1 MSYKSFKRKSAAL
14 LCTLML
20 IFACQNAFAQTTDA
34 AEAENVETVAADVYE
49 TEKSEEFDAG
59 PFIIEHVIDSYG
71 WHICGDG
78 DKSVN
83 VPLPIILFDEG
94 HVVVFLS
101 NKLHHGEAAYCGYAM
116 GWGDNKG
123 HIVKLEGDR
132 YAEYTGHLEEGVRY
146 PNHVCKWDISI
157 TKNVCALF
165 VSIILICCI
174 FLSVAKRYREHPDE
188 TPSGLQAFVEPVIV
202 FIQDEVITPSLGRNS
217 NKYAPYQLTLFFFIF
232 LNNIMGI
239 IPIFPGG
246 ANLTG
251 NIAVTGILALIT
263 FFVTTFSSGK
273 EYWKDIFNTPGVP
286 WWLKIP
292 LPIMPLVETIGIFT
306 KPFVLMVRLFANI
319 TAGHII
325 TLAFVSLIFIFGQMH
340 PAIGWA
346 VSPVSVFFYIFMGL
360 MELLVAFIQAFV
372 FTLLS
377 AMYIGMAIGEE
388 EHEEHEEAHEAVVEA

>member
-1 MSYKSFKRKSAAL
+1 MSYKSIERIMMVLF
-14 LCTLML
+14 CTLTMV
-20 IFACQNAFAQTTDA
+20 FACQNALAQSETEA
-34 AEAENVETVAADVYE
+34 ASENVEAVSPDTYV
-49 TEKSEEFDAG
+49 TEESEGFDAG

-78 DKSVN
+78 DKSVTI
-83 VPLPIILFDEG
+83 PLPVILFDGG
-94 HVVVFLS
+94 HPTVFMS
-101 NKLHHGEAAYCGYAM
+101 SKLHHGEAAYNGYAM

-123 HIVKLEGDR
+123 RIVKLDGD
-132 YAEYTGHLEEGVRY
+132 YADYTGHLEEGVTY

-157 TKNVCALF
+157 TKNVCALLISL
-165 VSIILICCI
+165 VLICCI
-174 FLSVAKRYREHPDE
+174 FLTVAKRYKQHPDE
-188 TPSGLQAFVEPVIV
+188 APRGLQALVEPVIV
-202 FIQDEVITPSLGRNS
+202 FIQDEVITPSLGKNS
-217 NKYAPYQLTLFFFIF
+217 NKYAPYLLTLFFFIF
-232 LNNIMGI
+232 LNNMLGI

-325 TLAFVSLIFIFGQMH
+325 TLAFVSLIFIFGQMN

-388 EHEEHEEAHEAVVEA
+388 HEEKTSVVEA